1 VFRVYSLVSILSTL
15 YLIQKGFQE
24 HAKFYDRVVVL
35 TSNKLNLV
43 LLLNCVIVVLSNFA
57 AVFVYLF
64 FTQIRTLEAK
74 VSALLLTV
82 VVPG

>member
-1 VFRVYSLVSILSTL
+1 
-15 YLIQKGFQE
+15 
-24 HAKFYDRVVVL
+24 VVVL

-57 AVFVYLF
+57 ALFVYLF
-64 FTQIRTLEAK
+64 FSQIRTLEAK